1 MSSVLVKE
9 RKNEKTFF
17 VLRLLGA
24 MALLPEGGE
33 ETVRNVV
40 SGEETLSE
48 ALPVGDTYVGRITGV
63 INNIQAS
70 IGHLI

>member
-1 MSSVLVKE
+1 
-9 RKNEKTFF
+9 
-17 VLRLLGA
+17 

-40 SGEETLSE
+40 FRGRRWDE

-63 INNIQAS
+63 INNIQAGN
-70 IGHLI
+70 GHLE